1 MADLAKE
8 LMRDKGVKFGNAW
21 ELNAP
26 ALEGL
31 FDRVENY
38 QKGAKAEAVPDVTD
52 MRDIYGVIMYRL
64 GHPNAVRLRRIL
76 EWLFTPLE
84 MEICHV
90 LKDVE
95 YDDDQIA
102 NMAKIFDMPA
112 EQITD
117 ILDNLMQKGVVF
129 PRSYRIKGRYR
140 FLPRGLYQFHDVS
153 MSNTGVDMKYGPQLF
168 NLWNEFFLHED
179 GEAMAAMHKNH
190 WKRNQEEG
198 VGMGRVLPAY
208 EAILEGPD
216 ADQIQ
221 PWEDARAIIDAQE
234 VIALAPCSCRRRV
247 SGGGMTCKR
256 TKHQVCL
263 NFNKAAEG
271 VIVRNGREIS
281 KEEALGVVR
290 QANRDGLIHSYSGT
304 QVIKGTLLC
313 ACCDCC
319 CHHWA
324 GLWQYGFTPQY
335 RWDKSR
341 WEVSIEAGACDA
353 CESTVGGPKCIDI
366 CQFDAI
372 EMKEQEGYTEPQ
384 REDIAAI
391 VQHPKK
397 VQRYKAYVDINK
409 CWGCLS
415 CALVCEPKAITAH
428 CARPVE
434 WVPKYDNTAAPSL
447 RRTEGVRLVQDWD

>member
-1 MADLAKE
+1 MADYAKE
-8 LMRDKGVKFGNAW
+8 LMKDKGVKFGNAW
-21 ELNAP
+21 ELIAP
-26 ALEGL
+26 ALGNL

-38 QKGAKAEAVPDVTD
+38 EKGPKAQPVPDVTLT
-52 MRDIYGVIMYRL
+52 RDIYSVIMQRL
-64 GHPNAVRLRRIL
+64 GHPNAIRLRRIL
-76 EWLFTPLE
+76 EHLFTPLE
-84 MEICHV
+84 MEVCHV
-90 LKDVE
+90 LRDVP

-102 NMAKIFDMPA
+102 NMAKIFDMSKK
-112 EQITD
+112 QMTD
-117 ILDNLMQKGVVF
+117 MMDNLMQKGVVF
-129 PRSYRIKGRYR
+129 PRSYRIKGCYR

-153 MSNTGVDMKYGPQLF
+153 MSNTVIDMKYGPQIF

-179 GEAMAAMHKNH
+179 GEAMAGMHKNA
-190 WKRNQEEG
+190 WKKSQEEG
-198 VGMGRVLPAY
+198 RVLGRVLPAY
-208 EAILEGPD
+208 EAILESPD

-221 PWEDARAIIDAQE
+221 PWEDARAIINAQE

-256 TKHQVCL
+256 THHQVCL

-271 VIVRNGREIS
+271 VIMRFGREID
-281 KEEALGVVR
+281 KQEALAVVR

-324 GLWQYGFTPQY
+324 GLWQYGFTPGY

-353 CESTVGGPKCIDI
+353 CADIVGGPRCIDI
-366 CQFDAI
+366 CQFNAI
-372 EMKEQEGYTEPQ
+372 EMKEQQGYTEPS
-384 REDIAAI
+384 RDDIAAI
-391 VQHPKK
+391 VQHTQK
-397 VQRYKAYVDINK
+397 VQRYKAYVDTDK

-415 CALVCEPKAITAH
+415 CVLVCPPKAITAH
-428 CARPVE
+428 CVRPVD
-434 WVPKYDNTAAPSL
+434 WVPKYDDSAAPTL
-447 RRTEGVRLVQDWD
+447 RRTEGVRMVQAWD